1 MKSIATMIDEV
12 NITGNVVVAR
22 MAIVHILKES
32 NVKVYWTI
40 VGRLVKKLC
49 FVQGPIN
56 YQLKSYASYRTR
68 SIREYLVALDKD
80 MKVMT
85 SGDIDYVFIFTDESQ
100 VHINHSKRKAYGKV
114 GETSG
119 MKKKTGKGRRLIIL
133 HTIGVGMET
142 KIPFPLVIL

>member
-49 FVQGPIN
+49 FV
-56 YQLKSYASYRTR
+56 
-68 SIREYLVALDKD
+68 
-80 MKVMT
+80 
-85 SGDIDYVFIFTDESQ
+85 
-100 VHINHSKRKAYGKV
+100 
-114 GETSG
+114 
-119 MKKKTGKGRRLIIL
+119 
-133 HTIGVGMET
+133 
-142 KIPFPLVIL
+142 